1 MSGVPLPAF
10 FRPIVRGTVGS
21 TNEDL
26 KRYARAGA
34 EEGTLVVAERQTAGR
49 GRRGRDWISPAGNL
63 YASLLLRPG
72 QPAAEAL
79 QLSFVAAVAVAEA
92 AAACLP
98 PSADVRCKW
107 PNDVL
112 VDGRKVA
119 GLLLESEADDRGGLA
134 WLIVG
139 VGVNIVSFPPLDDTA
154 YPATSLRAAGAAGI
168 DAEGVLSAFGAAFLT
183 WHRRWQEEGF
193 PRVRAAWRQRAAG
206 LGEVITV
213 RLENETVSGTFLDID
228 VDGALRLGQAAH
240 GVRRITAGD
249 VFLTPAVVP

>member
-1 MSGVPLPAF
+1 MSGLPLPAF
-10 FRPIVRGTVGS
+10 YRPIVRGTVGS

-72 QPAAEAL
+72 HPAGEAL
-79 QLSFVAAVAVAEA
+79 QVSFVAAVALAEA
-92 AAACLP
+92 IAACLP
-98 PSADVRCKW
+98 PTADVRCKW

-112 VDGRKVA
+112 VDDRKVA
-119 GLLLESEADDRGGLA
+119 GLLLESEADDQGGLA

-139 VGVNIVSFPPLDDTA
+139 AGVNIVSFPPLDDAA
-154 YPATSLRAAGAAGI
+154 YPATSLHAAGATGI
-168 DAEGVLSAFGAAFLT
+168 DAAAVLSAFGEAFLA
-183 WHRRWQEEGF
+183 WHQRWQEEGF
-193 PRVRAAWRQRAAG
+193 SRVRAAWRQRAAG
-206 LGEVITV
+206 LGETITV
-213 RLENETVSGTFLDID
+213 RLESETVSGAFLDLD
-228 VDGALRLGQAAH
+228 ADGALLLGQATQ

-249 VFLTPAVVP
+249 VFLTPTVT